1 MKTKWTKEAIIK
13 YIEEQDYIFINFI
26 KFDKLSSRILI
37 RCNNKKHKPYE
48 VTFANFK
55 TGKRCPKCSE
65 IKRRKK
71 RTIWNKE
78 KIIDFVEDNNY
89 EFIEFVKFDKIES
102 IIKVW
107 CKNLKHEPYNVKFA
121 NFKNGQRCRKCS
133 DEIKSKN
140 FSHNYEY
147 VKEYIESF
155 GYKMLS
161 NEYINLHSE
170 IKILCDKHG
179 IYKTTF
185 QLFKMAKY
193 KCPKCSDEHR
203 GEYHKLNYEY
213 IKEYIESFG
222 YEILSNEYINMKT
235 NILVKCPNGHKSYFT
250 NFDRFKRGDR
260 CPYCNESKGE
270 KKINEILNKYNMN
283 FKSQYKFNNCKSKRE
298 LPFDFYISDLN
309 IAIEYDGIQHYKI
322 IEYFSGLDGF
332 ITTKIH
338 DVIKTRYCEDNNIKL
353 IRIPYWEYDDIES
366 ILIKELNLK

>member
-26 KFDKLSSRILI
+26 KFDKLNSRILI
-37 RCNNKKHKPYE
+37 RCNNKKHEPYE

-133 DEIKSKN
+133 DEIKGKK

-161 NEYINLHSE
+161 NEYV
-170 IKILCDKHG
+170 
-179 IYKTTF
+179 
-185 QLFKMAKY
+185 
-193 KCPKCSDEHR
+193 
-203 GEYHKLNYEY
+203 
-213 IKEYIESFG
+213 
-222 YEILSNEYINMKT
+222 NMKT
-235 NILVKCPNGHKSYFT
+235 NILVKCSNGHKPYFT
-250 NFDRFKRGDR
+250 SFDRFKRGDR

-270 KKINEILNKYNMN
+270 KEINEILNKYNVD
-283 FKSQYKFNNCKSKRE
+283 FKSQYKFNDCKSKRE
-298 LPFDFYISDLN
+298 LPFDFYITNLN
-309 IAIEYDGIQHYKI
+309 IVIEYDGIQHYRI
-322 IEYFSGLDGF
+322 IKYFNGLDGF

-338 DVIKTRYCEDNNIKL
+338 DAIKTKYCKDNNIKL
-353 IRIPYWEYDDIES
+353 IRIPYWEYDNIEN

>member
-1 MKTKWTKEAIIK
+1 MKTKWTKEAIIE
-13 YIEEQDYIFINFI
+13 YIKEQNYIFINFI
-26 KFDKLSSRILI
+26 KFDKLNSRILI
-37 RCNNKKHKPYE
+37 KCNNKKHEPYD

-55 TGKRCPKCSE
+55 NGRRCPKCSE
-65 IKRRKK
+65 RKRREK

-89 EFIEFVKFDKIES
+89 EFIKFVKFDKNES
-102 IIKVW
+102 VIKIW
-107 CKNLKHEPYNVKFA
+107 CKNLKHEPYDVKFA
-121 NFKNGQRCRKCS
+121 NFKNGQRCKKCS
-133 DEIKSKN
+133 DEIKGKKY
-140 FSHNYEY
+140 SHNYEY

-161 NEYINLHSE
+161 SEYINLHSE

-185 QLFKMAKY
+185 QLFKMTKY

>member
-1 MKTKWTKEAIIK
+1 MKTKWTKEAIIE

-26 KFDKLSSRILI
+26 KFDKLNSRILI
-37 RCNNKKHKPYE
+37 KCNNEKHEPYE

-55 TGKRCPKCSE
+55 SGKRCPKCSE
-65 IKRRKK
+65 IKRREK

-78 KIIDFVEDNNY
+78 KIINFIEDNNY
-89 EFIEFVKFDKIES
+89 EFIKFVKFDKIES

-107 CKNLKHEPYNVKFA
+107 CKNLEHEPYNVKFA

-133 DEIKSKN
+133 NEIKSKK

-185 QLFKMAKY
+185 QLFKMTKY
-193 KCPKCSDEHR
+193 KCPKCSDEHK

-235 NILVKCPNGHKSYFT
+235 NILVKCSNGHKSYFT

-338 DVIKTRYCEDNNIKL
+338 DVIKTKYCEDNNIKL
-353 IRIPYWEYDDIES
+353 IRIPYWEYDNIEN